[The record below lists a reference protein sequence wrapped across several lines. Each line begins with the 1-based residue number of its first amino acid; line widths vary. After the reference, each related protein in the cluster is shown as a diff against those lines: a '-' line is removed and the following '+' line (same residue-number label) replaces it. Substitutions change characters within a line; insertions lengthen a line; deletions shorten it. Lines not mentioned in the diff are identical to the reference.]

1 MSITLNNYQTV
12 FANLSGQLKPLGDLQ
27 DRTLSRLAHDFS
39 EEIRIIG
46 EGGAELE
53 KENSTLK
60 IGVVGRV
67 KAGKSSFLNSL
78 FFDGESVLPRA
89 STPMTAGLTA
99 LKYGESNLF
108 EVEYYNTS
116 EWKVFEDQDKEY
128 KSILDELRS
137 SDPGASDEQLINRFG
152 LPDTIVSAHE
162 LVSNCSRKA
171 LSNILPES
179 KKETRS
185 FENINDLQDVLNNYV
200 GAEGQY
206 TPITKCLT
214 ITLNDPRLKGIQ
226 IVDTPGVNDPVVSRE
241 LRTREFLRGCHGV
254 FFLSYSGSFFDS
266 TDVSFLVRR
275 IGSQGIGQV
284 VLIASKFDSVLQ
296 DVGQK
301 FFDDLGGAIDD
312 CKKKLKDHFH
322 SNISKSEYK
331 GSDPVLDFSSG
342 IGYSIFKKDSHNW
355 DAMESHV
362 VGQMRK
368 LYPSFFDSESN
379 IKETFRDLAQIDD
392 IRKDYLEGIFNK
404 KKTEII
410 QNKVDA
416 YFSNAED
423 RINSLAAQTKARLSE
438 FIEVL
443 ETGDMGALKQQKETV
458 KTVISDI
465 RSDLGAISLRAREI
479 AERNMKECL
488 NEYTFMWNG
497 RMPIVRV
504 SDETFRRV
512 STFLE
517 GNRTFQCDYD
527 MVDIVTLQEDL
538 ERTLRKS
545 LTCLNDLWL
554 SKTREL
560 YNLISKTI
568 SEIIAKNE
576 SKDDSGSFNG
586 HMLRNE
592 LDMIIDNIRNN
603 CTLDLSTIQARFHT
617 NLLTSLTGK
626 DKVKYEYGIMNEDE
640 ARTAIIKASKECINS
655 IKIIVN
661 SQIEALQ
668 SEVRDMMKHA
678 MNRSIDVV
686 VDKKEM
692 FISEISSRLEEAL
705 SNLETSLQ
713 TKENTLREAVGF
725 QTILNNLKLS

>member
-12 FANLSGQLKPLGDLQ
+12 FANLSGQVTQLRDLQ
-27 DRTLSRLAHDFS
+27 DKSLSRLAHDFS
-39 EEIRIIG
+39 EEIRLIW
-46 EGGAELE
+46 EGGEELE
-53 KENSTLK
+53 RENSILK

-99 LKYGESNLF
+99 LKYGESNQF

-128 KSILDELRS
+128 RSILEELRL
-137 SDPGASDEQLINRFG
+137 SDTGATDEQLISRFG
-152 LPDTIVSAHE
+152 IPDDIVSAHE
-162 LVSNCSRKA
+162 LVSSCSRKA
-171 LSNILPES
+171 LSNILPEA
-179 KKETRS
+179 KKEVRS
-185 FENINDLQDVLNNYV
+185 FDGIKDLQDVLDDYV
-200 GAEGQY
+200 GANGQF
-206 TPITKCLT
+206 TAITKCLT
-214 ITLNDPRLKGIQ
+214 ITLNDSRLKGIQ
-226 IVDTPGVNDPVVSRE
+226 IVDTPGVNDPVLSRE

-301 FFDDLGGAIDD
+301 FFDNLGGAIDD
-312 CKKKLKDHFH
+312 CKIKLKNHYL
-322 SNISKSEYK
+322 SNISKSDYN
-331 GSDPVLDFSSG
+331 GRDPELDFSSG
-342 IGYSIFKKDSHNW
+342 IGYSIFKKDSLDW
-355 DAMESHV
+355 DPMESHV
-362 VGQMRK
+362 VGQMKK
-368 LYPSFFDSESN
+368 LYPSFFDSEEN
-379 IKETFRDLAQIDD
+379 IRETFRDLAQIED
-392 IRKDYLEGIFNK
+392 IRKNYLEGIFNK

-416 YFSNAED
+416 YFSNAGD
-423 RINSLAAQTKARLSE
+423 RINSLAGQIRAKLSE
-438 FIEVL
+438 FIETLENGDL
-443 ETGDMGALKQQKETV
+443 ETLNKQKKTFN
-458 KTVISDI
+458 TVISDI
-465 RSDLGAISLRAREI
+465 RSDLGTISLRARDI

-488 NEYTFMWNG
+488 NEYSFMWNG

-504 SDETFRRV
+504 SNESFRRT
-512 STFLE
+512 STFWE

-538 ERTLRKS
+538 ERALKKS

-560 YNLISKTI
+560 YGLISKTI
-568 SEIIAKNE
+568 SEIIATNE

-592 LDMIIDNIRNN
+592 LDMIIDSIRNN

-617 NLLTSLTGK
+617 NLLASLTGK
-626 DKVKYEYGIMNEDE
+626 DKIKYEYGKMNEDE
-640 ARTAIIKASKECINS
+640 AITAIKNVAKECINS

-661 SQIEALQ
+661 TQIEALQ
-668 SEVRDMMKHA
+668 SEIRDMLKDA
-678 MNRSIDVV
+678 MNRSIEIVV
-686 VDKKEM
+686 NKKEV
-692 FISEISSRLEEAL
+692 FINEISSRLGEAL
-705 SNLETSLQ
+705 SNLEASLQ
-713 TKENTLREAVGF
+713 TKESTLKEAVEF
-725 QTILNNLKLS
+725 QTIMNNLKLS